1 MNKLQKIKIKSHLPL
16 IVGTLLWLCAL
27 FFASIYDLDI
37 SLAVADP
44 MSSLG
49 RVLEIIGEVPAILF
63 TSFNFI
69 LMSAYFAL
77 QPKQNKDSR
86 IKFGVTLFLAIG
98 TAYYTTIRTFIY
110 IADYRSDLTGEDI
123 SVGIPEI
130 LISAVICAA
139 LVAAMYFAARRLGYE
154 RLTRVYSTAV
164 ACVKAAVTTLIV
176 MWLIKLVWGRVR
188 FRQLEGDLS
197 RFTPWYLPQG
207 ITGYFSFPSGHT
219 ANAAVIFTSAYYLN
233 FLPKNKRPQRAA
245 AYILLALWVILLAAS
260 RVLVGAHY
268 LSDVLFGAAITFV
281 IVYFRR
287 PKCQAL

>member
-1 MNKLQKIKIKSHLPL
+1 MPKSNFKSHLPL
-16 IVGTLLWLCAL
+16 IVGAILWLIAL
-27 FFASIYDLDI
+27 IFASIYDLDI

-44 MSSLG
+44 MSALG
-49 RVLEIIGEVPAILF
+49 RVLEIVGEVPAILF

-69 LMSAYFAL
+69 LMSAYFAAL
-77 QPKQNKDSR
+77 PEQNKQSR
-86 IKFGVTLFLAIG
+86 AKHGVTLFLAIG

-110 IADYRSDLTGEDI
+110 IADYRSDLTGDDI
-123 SVGIPEI
+123 SVGILEI

-139 LVAAMYFAARRLGYE
+139 VVAAMYFAARQLGYE
-154 RLTRVYSTAV
+154 HLTRVYSTAF

-176 MWLIKLVWGRVR
+176 MWLIKLIWGRVR

-233 FLPKNKRPQRAA
+233 FLPESKRPQRAA

-281 IVYFRR
+281 IVYFWR

>member
-1 MNKLQKIKIKSHLPL
+1 MPKSNFKSHLPL
-16 IVGTLLWLCAL
+16 IVGAILWLIAL
-27 FFASIYDLDI
+27 IFASIYDLDI

-44 MSSLG
+44 MSALG
-49 RVLEIIGEVPAILF
+49 RVLEIVGEVPAILF

-77 QPKQNKDSR
+77 QPEQNKQSR
-86 IKFGVTLFLAIG
+86 AKHGVTLFLAIG

-110 IADYRSDLTGEDI
+110 IADYRSDLTGDDI
-123 SVGIPEI
+123 SVGILEI

-139 LVAAMYFAARRLGYE
+139 VVAVMYFAARRLGYE

-164 ACVKAAVTTLIV
+164 ACVKAAVTTLLVI
-176 MWLIKLVWGRVR
+176 WLIKLVWGRVR

-233 FLPKNKRPQRAA
+233 FLPENKRIQRAA
-245 AYILLALWVILLAAS
+245 AYIALALWVILLAAS

-281 IVYFRR
+281 IVDVWR